1 MNQSQKYPEINW
13 TKNEYFNVQR
23 ALEILLQV
31 VDRESNRHQ
40 MDQHLTPSMLNLL
53 EDEIIPMLT
62 NELDSDFG
70 GPGDDEICGEP
81 PMTADETHSA
91 AWRQHQELH
100 S

>member
-1 MNQSQKYPEINW
+1 MEQSQKYPTIDW
-13 TKNEYFNVQR
+13 TKNEYYQVQR
-23 ALEILLQV
+23 ALEILMHV
-31 VDRESNRHQ
+31 VDRESKRHE
-40 MDQHLTPSMLNLL
+40 MNQHLTHSMLSML

-70 GPGDDEICGEP
+70 GPTDDEICGEP
-81 PMTADETHSA
+81 SMTADEMHTA